1 MTQSDDRLW
10 QSNSPTQQPDNHNNY
25 VFRLRFDGDLY
36 YSDNNGC
43 ASVKEFESYEYAVD
57 YLKENISRVENFYV
71 CQIEQYEVDL
81 FTTDV
86 FYTLDKNEYITKV
99 GRYLQLESAQW
110 ELSSDEV
117 VEKNKLRTYLN
128 FNL

>member
-1 MTQSDDRLW
+1 MESDDFLW
-10 QSNSPTQQPDNHNNY
+10 RKDSPTQQPDQTNNY
-25 VFRLRFDGDLY
+25 VFRLRFDGDVY
-36 YSDNNGC
+36 DIEYT
-43 ASVKEFESYEYAVD
+43 SYEDAVAD
-57 YLKENISRVENFYV
+57 LKEMIDCKDDFNI
-71 CQIEQYEVDL
+71 CIIEQYEVDL

-117 VEKNKLRTYLN
+117 VEKNQLRTYLN

>member
-25 VFRLRFDGDLY
+25 VFRLRFDGDVLEPDSETY
-36 YSDNNGC
+36 EDAVSKLRFLI
-43 ASVKEFESYEYAVD
+43 AEKEDF
-57 YLKENISRVENFYV
+57 NI
-71 CQIEQYEVDL
+71 CKIEQYEVDL

-99 GRYLQLESAQW
+99 CRYLQLESAQW

-117 VEKNKLRTYLN
+117 VEKNQLRTYLN

>member
-1 MTQSDDRLW
+1 MIQSDDRLW

-25 VFRLRFDGDLY
+25 IFRLRFDGDVDEY
-36 YSDNNGC
+36 Y
-43 ASVKEFESYEYAVD
+43 ETYELAVD
-57 YLKENISRVENFYV
+57 ALKYV
-71 CQIEQYEVDL
+71 IANKDPFEVALIEQYEIDL

-86 FYTLDKNEYITKV
+86 FYTFDKNEYITKNI
-99 GRYLQLESAQW
+99 RFMELLDAPW

-117 VEKNKLRTYLN
+117 VEKNQLRTYLN

>member
-10 QSNSPTQQPDNHNNY
+10 QSTSPTQQQDQPNNY
-25 VFRLRFDGDLY
+25 VYRLRFDGDVWYTDL
-36 YSDNNGC
+36 
-43 ASVKEFESYEYAVD
+43 ATYEDAVIV
-57 YLKENISRVENFYV
+57 LKKIIKANEGFDI
-71 CQIEQYEVDL
+71 CKIEQYEIDL

-99 GRYLQLESAQW
+99 GRYLQLEASQFT
-110 ELSSDEV
+110 LTSDEV
-117 VEKNKLRTYLN
+117 VEKNQLRTYLN

>member
-1 MTQSDDRLW
+1 MTQSDDFLD
-10 QSNSPTQQPDNHNNY
+10 QPNSPTREKEFTNNY
-25 VFRLRFDGDLY
+25 VFRLRFDGDVWE
-36 YSDNNGC
+36 
-43 ASVKEFESYEYAVD
+43 AEFETYEIAVND
-57 YLKENISRVENFYV
+57 LKKLIKENAEFDI
-71 CQIEQYEVDL
+71 CIIEQYEIDL

-117 VEKNKLRTYLN
+117 VEQNQLRTYLN